1 MGKSPGKW
9 IKSIIF
15 GKKTSKSG
23 TSKDKPFS
31 ISAKEPASNLSTGLL
46 SISEPLPVSVDEVKE
61 SSNFGKEEAA
71 FDCGDEVAISSMKQD
86 EVAPTASAPNLTL
99 PEDTWKL
106 EQAATKAQAAF
117 RGYLAR
123 RAFQTLKGIIR
134 LQSVIRGHLVKRQA
148 VATLY
153 CLQGIVKLQALVR
166 GQIVRR
172 STIGSEIFSKKIL
185 GNEELG
191 YFKSDTSSPVK
202 EIVKNAFTEKLLS
215 SLPTAMPLQIQYGP
229 GEPNSVQE
237 WLMRWTISQ
246 ALGPDSK
253 LEIVK
258 TDQAMPKQSGRRMH
272 SGKIEN
278 GTNHSNMESD
288 KFKHNQKKMSN
299 HSLKS
304 VSEHQGNEI
313 EKVRKSLKKTSKS
326 ILENSGQSEAVT
338 DLSRQN
344 LRKPSSTL
352 VPELS
357 GRDGKTPLKETTK
370 LADAEIL
377 PERPSMEAII
387 NEPCGV
393 TVSETKP
400 EPVADKE
407 ENIAVSEKDLDTNLD
422 QNENGNIN
430 GHRRASL
437 PAQHDIDTSMH
448 IARKVP
454 SYMAPTKSARAKV
467 RELASPRFGQ
477 EVDEKNALTR
487 RYSLPSSANG
497 KLSSSPRV
505 QRLVQASGKD
515 GIKIDRSLSSSR
527 DGSDKVIRAEWKR

>member
-1 MGKSPGKW
+1 M
-9 IKSIIF
+9 
-15 GKKTSKSG
+15 
-23 TSKDKPFS
+23 KDKPFS

-71 FDCGDEVAISSMKQD
+71 FDCGDEVVISSMKQD

-117 RGYLAR
+117 RGYL
-123 RAFQTLKGIIR
+123 
-134 LQSVIRGHLVKRQA
+134 
-148 VATLY
+148 
-153 CLQGIVKLQALVR
+153 GIVKLQALVR

-246 ALGPDSK
+246 ALGPNSQRKEISDSK
-253 LEIVK
+253 HEIVK
-258 TDQAMPKQSGRRMH
+258 TDQAIPKQSGRRKH

-288 KFKHNQKKMSN
+288 KFKHNQRKMSN
-299 HSLKS
+299 HLLKS

-313 EKVRKSLKKTSKS
+313 EKVRKSLKKTSDS
-326 ILENSGQSEAVT
+326 ILENSGQSEVVT

-357 GRDGKTPLKETTK
+357 GRDGKTPFKETTE

-377 PERPSMEAII
+377 PESPSMEAII

-407 ENIAVSEKDLDTNLD
+407 ENIAVSEKDLDTD

-454 SYMAPTKSARAKV
+454 SYMAPTKSAKAKV

-487 RYSLPSSANG
+487 RYSLPSSTNG

>member
-1 MGKSPGKW
+1 M
-9 IKSIIF
+9 
-15 GKKTSKSG
+15 
-23 TSKDKPFS
+23 KDKPFS

-71 FDCGDEVAISSMKQD
+71 FDCGDEVVISSMKQD

-123 RAFQTLKGIIR
+123 REFQTLKGIIR
-134 LQSVIRGHLVKRQA
+134 FQAVIRGHLVRRQA

-246 ALGPDSK
+246 ALGPNSQRKEISDSK
-253 LEIVK
+253 HEIVK
-258 TDQAMPKQSGRRMH
+258 TDQAIPKQR
-272 SGKIEN
+272 
-278 GTNHSNMESD
+278 
-288 KFKHNQKKMSN
+288 
-299 HSLKS
+299 
-304 VSEHQGNEI
+304 NEI
-313 EKVRKSLKKTSKS
+313 EKVRKSLKKTSNS
-326 ILENSGQSEAVT
+326 ILENSGQSEVVT

-357 GRDGKTPLKETTK
+357 GRDGKTPFKETTE

-377 PERPSMEAII
+377 PETPSMEAII

-393 TVSETKP
+393 SVSETKP

-454 SYMAPTKSARAKV
+454 SYMAPTKSAKAKV

-487 RYSLPSSANG
+487 RYSLPSSTNG

-527 DGSDKVIRAEWKR
+527 DGSGEILYMPNNDSSCTETCI